1 MGDWWRPS
9 EGAAGSLAS
18 SLTQVGDPGHLSS
31 LPHFGFPPGGWLVS
45 VEWELGGVGV
55 VGGPKPVPGAASSR
69 VYLVALIPA
78 FLGLEACSLGL
89 GVLGGRQGLAQ
100 EGGVPGSW

>member
-1 MGDWWRPS
+1 MTL
-9 EGAAGSLAS
+9 AIFLLFHTLVSLWE
-18 SLTQVGDPGHLSS
+18 
-31 LPHFGFPPGGWLVS
+31 GGWSLWS
-45 VEWELGGVGV
+45 GNLGGVGV
-55 VGGPKPVPGAASSR
+55 VGGPEPVPGAASSR

-89 GVLGGRQGLAQ
+89 GVLGDGQGLAQ